1 MEKIRLFVYHLGEDD
16 PKKCTAIK
24 LARFGLATLVKK
36 YQKIPRGAV
45 ILDPFSE
52 KSLSKEDLE
61 PAKKRGI
68 VAVDCSWKRA
78 EDCFK
83 TVSKIGSNR
92 ALPFLISTNPVN
104 YGRPFKLSTLEA
116 FAAAL
121 YILGEVEQ
129 AKELMRIY
137 KWAPHFLEL
146 NKEPLEEYR
155 KARNSKEIIEI
166 MKGYI

>member
-1 MEKIRLFVYHLGEDD
+1 MGKIRLFVYHLGEDD
-16 PKKCTAIK
+16 PKKCTAVK

-68 VAVDCSWKRA
+68 VAVDCSWKKA
-78 EDCFK
+78 ENCFK
-83 TVSKIGSNR
+83 ILSRIGKNR
-92 ALPFLISTNPVN
+92 ALPFLVPTNPIN

-121 YILGEVEQ
+121 YILDEVEQ
-129 AKELMRIY
+129 AKELIKIY

-155 KARNSKEIIEI
+155 KARNSREIIEI
-166 MKGYI
+166 MKDYI